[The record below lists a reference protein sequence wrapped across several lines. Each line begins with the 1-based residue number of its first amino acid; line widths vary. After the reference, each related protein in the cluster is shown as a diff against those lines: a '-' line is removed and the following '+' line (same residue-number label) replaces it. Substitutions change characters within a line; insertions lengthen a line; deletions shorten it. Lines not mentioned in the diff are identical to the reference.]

1 MRSVGT
7 WHRGTAKI
15 GLETS
20 TGSDVFDDIDVS
32 FNDPN
37 IRAATGSVFHAGTDA
52 DRADF
57 IEWRNDG
64 MSNHD
69 TTQKL
74 ARRIAH
80 RLQSVTEVMSRG
92 DVRTFTL
99 MLPGDPDGTL
109 SKRPR
114 YVISQSTYIYTP
126 LSTKGGG
133 SPPFYWSPGVSF
145 LMLDNWTQAE
155 LDIFA
160 PFHGVAAVVSLEL
173 SNEEANDIIDLANSK
188 TIRNTAPLPTTS

>member
-1 MRSVGT
+1 M
-7 WHRGTAKI
+7 TAPFHEAI
-15 GLETS
+15 TAD
-20 TGSDVFDDIDVS
+20 DVDAD

-37 IRAATGSVFHAGTDA
+37 IRGASSSVFHAGTDE
-52 DRADF
+52 DRDDYNN
-57 IEWRNDG
+57 WRNEG
-64 MSNHD
+64 MSYQD
-69 TTQKL
+69 ATQKL

-80 RLQSVTEVMSRG
+80 RLQSVTEIMPRG

-109 SKRPR
+109 AKRPR
-114 YVISQSTYIYTP
+114 YVISKSTYIYTP

-160 PFHGVAAVVSLEL
+160 PFHGVAAVVSLEP
-173 SNEEANDIIDLANSK
+173 SNEKANGIIELANSK